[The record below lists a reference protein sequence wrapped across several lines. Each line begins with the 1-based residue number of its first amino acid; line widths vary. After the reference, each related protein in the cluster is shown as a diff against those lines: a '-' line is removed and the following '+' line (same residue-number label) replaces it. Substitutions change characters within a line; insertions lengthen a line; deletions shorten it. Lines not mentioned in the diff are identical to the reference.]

1 MYLLASIVLSAL
13 FMNASAIEM
22 ETLKTKVTI
31 NFIIDK
37 QVGYVFE
44 KYTVIEDTKV
54 ETITDTDTLKIVK
67 IKLDFDFFFEPGEST
82 LNNTMKD
89 DLTKLS
95 EILIKNPNSVITI
108 MGHTDNTSTFE
119 INQKLS
125 ESRAQVLADFLL
137 TKNVLSSQLKEIAG
151 KNYSEP
157 LADNFTNTG
166 RAINRRAQVHIISS
180 PLVINTSGTSVLP
193 KDSLKIKHL
202 PASFIKLV
210 EGVVKQSSKPNEVEI
225 ELDGLLVDDTKTK
238 AGKDFYDLF
247 YGSWEAPAGAKNYTI
262 TVSEKPFRLTS
273 TQIVVSINDNPVYQ
287 SILQPRQD
295 IIEALSADAI
305 SNTQSYLA
313 NYEEIMKQLNGDDM
327 EGSGIF

>member
-13 FMNASAIEM
+13 FMNASAIEV
-22 ETLKTKVTI
+22 ETLKPKANI
-31 NFIIDK
+31 NVIIDK
-37 QVGYVFE
+37 QAGH
-44 KYTVIEDTKV
+44 VIKDASVVEGAKV
-54 ETITDTDTLKIVK
+54 ETITDTDTIKTVK
-67 IKLDFDFFFEPGEST
+67 VKLDYDFYFEPGEST
-82 LNNTMKD
+82 LNNAMKD

-95 EILIKNPNSVITI
+95 EILIKNPGSVITI
-108 MGHTDNTSTFE
+108 VGHTDNISTFE

-137 TKNVLSSQLKEIAG
+137 TKNVPSAQLKEIAG
-151 KNYSEP
+151 KSYADP
-157 LADNFTNTG
+157 LADNSTGKG
-166 RAINRRAQVHIISS
+166 RAINRRADVHVISS
-180 PLVINTSGTSVLP
+180 PIIINTLGISVLP
-193 KDSLKIKHL
+193 KDSLKIKSL

-210 EGVVKQSSKPNEVEI
+210 EGIVKQSSKPNEVGI

-247 YGSWEAPAGAKNYTI
+247 YGSWDAPPGAKNYTI

-305 SNTQSYLA
+305 TTTQSYLA

-327 EGSGIF
+327 AGSGIF